1 MDPDRGQVLNGA
13 GWSVL
18 AWNPA
23 WIRECEG
30 AWLHA
35 NFLMHKSNSPEG
47 LRLIDQ
53 QRHGGDWG
61 TLRDHITLGDSE
73 QTSSPT
79 AGIFQRIGMILQ
91 MFLSKTKRRPY
102 PTRRRLQ
109 I

>member
-1 MDPDRGQVLNGA
+1 MVLMSSGSRVQGRVSFSGTDPDRGQVLNGA

-23 WIRECEG
+23 WIREREG

-53 QRHGGDWG
+53 QRHGGDRG
-61 TLRDHITLGDSE
+61 TLRDQITLGDSE
-73 QTSSPT
+73 QNE
-79 AGIFQRIGMILQ
+79 
-91 MFLSKTKRRPY
+91 
-102 PTRRRLQ
+102 
-109 I
+109 